1 VVVATGPHLRG
12 LNALL
17 TSGGLDVEAL
27 TASGRYQTLDAASLL
42 TSFMRDGMPDA
53 GLFDTV
59 IGDLVAGAI
68 AGGGPVRIFGEM
80 VAILWAR
87 GQQEAALR
95 LEELWNG
102 LQAHYRFTLCCGYPV
117 HSFADRGMEASFDRV
132 CDHHSRVLP
141 AESYSRAASED
152 ERLRAVARL
161 QQRTAALERE
171 AHEALRMRNEF
182 LVAAS
187 HDLRTPISVILG
199 YAQMLRRRL
208 SGDDTR
214 TNEGLQSIERR
225 ARLMASVVDEMADAT
240 RLESGGAIALQREMI
255 DLAAL
260 AEETAR
266 EQQHT
271 ARHRLTM
278 QIENRPLIGF
288 WDPVRLRRVV
298 ANLIGN
304 AVKYSPD
311 GGEITIRLRREGN
324 AAVLSVRDAGMGIPR
339 DDLPHIFS
347 RFVRGTNA
355 LEITAGTG
363 IGLATARQIVERHG
377 GSISVESVEGSGSVF
392 TIRLPLTDRSE
403 WGE

>member
-1 VVVATGPHLRG
+1 
-12 LNALL
+12 
-17 TSGGLDVEAL
+17 
-27 TASGRYQTLDAASLL
+27 
-42 TSFMRDGMPDA
+42 
-53 GLFDTV
+53 
-59 IGDLVAGAI
+59 
-68 AGGGPVRIFGEM
+68 
-80 VAILWAR
+80 
-87 GQQEAALR
+87 
-95 LEELWNG
+95 
-102 LQAHYRFTLCCGYPV
+102 
-117 HSFADRGMEASFDRV
+117 
-132 CDHHSRVLP
+132 
-141 AESYSRAASED
+141 
-152 ERLRAVARL
+152 
-161 QQRTAALERE
+161 
-171 AHEALRMRNEF
+171 
-182 LVAAS
+182 
-187 HDLRTPISVILG
+187 
-199 YAQMLRRRL
+199 
-208 SGDDTR
+208 
-214 TNEGLQSIERR
+214 
-225 ARLMASVVDEMADAT
+225 
-240 RLESGGAIALQREMI
+240 
-255 DLAAL
+255 
-260 AEETAR
+260 
-266 EQQHT
+266 
-271 ARHRLTM
+271 M